1 MEISKNDF
9 FKLFNPTPLITVEV
23 MERTADPGIGQRTW
37 PEPAPTLQHFEA
49 PETPQQ
55 KALLNLVFRSMKRTH
70 DLFYHDYGTLPE
82 LDSEA

>member
-1 MEISKNDF
+1 MAEQSVAPGSDHGIQQAEAP
-9 FKLFNPTPLITVEV
+9 PTS
-23 MERTADPGIGQRTW
+23 
-37 PEPAPTLQHFEA
+37 QHFEA

-82 LDSEA
+82 LDPKA